1 MTDFRAKLGSGK
13 FLVTA
18 ELNPPKGID
27 AHQVLQTSEQI
38 GGVIDAY
45 NITDSHSSI
54 MTMAPISLAHLLIG
68 KGIDP
73 IVQMTGRDRNRIAIQ
88 ADMLSAYVLGVR
100 NILCMTGDPPSNGD
114 HPEAKSVFDLDGI
127 GLVNAANALM
137 NGHDLAGNPLNESP
151 SFCIGAT
158 VNPGASDL
166 SKEIHRMEQK
176 FEAGAVFF
184 QSQAIFDSETL
195 YKFAERTQ
203 HITVP
208 IIAGVIVLKS
218 SRMAHTLNQR
228 LPDIRI
234 PDAVVRDM
242 ERTNDRQKQGITV
255 AARIIQ
261 DIKEMVRGVHIMA
274 IKWEKHIPQILEES
288 GLIGNP

>member
-1 MTDFRAKLGSGK
+1 
-13 FLVTA
+13 
-18 ELNPPKGID
+18 
-27 AHQVLQTSEQI
+27 
-38 GGVIDAY
+38 
-45 NITDSHSSI
+45 
-54 MTMAPISLAHLLIG
+54 
-68 KGIDP
+68 
-73 IVQMTGRDRNRIAIQ
+73 
-88 ADMLSAYVLGVR
+88 
-100 NILCMTGDPPSNGD
+100 
-114 HPEAKSVFDLDGI
+114 
-127 GLVNAANALM
+127 
-137 NGHDLAGNPLNESP
+137 
-151 SFCIGAT
+151 
-158 VNPGASDL
+158 
-166 SKEIHRMEQK
+166 MEQK